1 MNKVCAAGT
10 GSYLEE
16 QAEKL
21 GISIREEFGDL
32 ALDGKNPVRLGE
44 RCTVFM
50 ESDLVHHQQRGAAKE
65 DLVAGLS
72 YSIVQNYLNK
82 VAEDRPIGNHI
93 FYQGATAANRGIVAA
108 FEKVCGK
115 KINVPPHH
123 DVTGAIGAA
132 LLAMRERDLGG
143 LQLQGLRSGRPAL
156 RDHSFEC
163 QGCPNHCEIRQ
174 VKIEGEKPLFYG
186 SRCEKYEVGRAR
198 SNGRPA
204 GPDPGAG
211 GLALRRRNR
220 QQPRASA
227 APSAFPGP
235 CSSRNSCPSSGPFSK
250 TWASPWLFHKR
261 PTRR

>member
-21 GISIREEFGDL
+21 GISIREEFGEL
-32 ALDGKNPVRLGE
+32 ALASQNPVRLGE

-82 VAEDRPIGNHI
+82 VAEDRPIGNTV

-108 FEKVCGK
+108 FQQVLGK
-115 KINVPPHH
+115 SITVPPHH

-132 LLAMRERDLGG
+132 LLAMRERTWETSRFKGFDLAD
-143 LQLQGLRSGRPAL
+143 REYE
-156 RDHSFEC
+156 H
-163 QGCPNHCEIRQ
+163 Q
-174 VKIEGEKPLFYG
+174 VL
-186 SRCEKYEVGRAR
+186 
-198 SNGRPA
+198 
-204 GPDPGAG
+204 
-211 GLALRRRNR
+211 
-220 QQPRASA
+220 
-227 APSAFPGP
+227 
-235 CSSRNSCPSSGPFSK
+235 
-250 TWASPWLFHKR
+250 
-261 PTRR
+261 